1 MVDANGAYRAK
12 VELSLDNSSEQ
23 FLDVELPEGATLWT
37 VHVAGEPVKPA
48 QVPGAEDARHV
59 LLPVRKT
66 AKGDP
71 NYLVVLKY
79 GGKMP
84 PLSVMSTVQFPLV
97 RNVKSYPRRGQ
108 DRHRAEPGGDL
119 RSQVAPMVRLR
130 RDDARDRGRG
140 RPQGRPACRLQQAG
154 AAAHRGHARQG
165 SFARARARENLKN
178 WVAEA
183 RKNAS
188 GEAGRDGRDVQ

>member
-1 MVDANGAYRAK
+1 MGSKQLYKAYLVQPGAAQPRLGFHLQRHEEVETAGARIDLAQTTIVVDANGAYRAK

-48 QVPGAEDARHV
+48 EVPGASDARHV

-66 AKGDP
+66 AKGDL

-84 PLSVMSTVQFPLV
+84 PLSAPVQRCSSPW
-97 RNVKSYPRRGQ
+97 S
-108 DRHRAEPGGDL
+108 AT
-119 RSQVAPMVRLR
+119 
-130 RDDARDRGRG
+130 
-140 RPQGRPACRLQQAG
+140 
-154 AAAHRGHARQG
+154 
-165 SFARARARENLKN
+165 
-178 WVAEA
+178 
-183 RKNAS
+183 
-188 GEAGRDGRDVQ
+188 